1 MLHIYTVY
9 HRISTP
15 FVRLSRYILLSLRL
29 AGLGSGGVVIPI
41 RRWARSRPEDRGAG
55 RQSFPRTFYG
65 PGAAPQARPAALR
78 GLGGLH
84 TPRQAPFPALW
95 PAQALRDPLRA
106 RWARFRQLP
115 GAGHR
120 SSCPR
125 PQNRTTGSPW
135 RRQMPSS
142 PTGADLDR
150 RQREQGQ
157 KQSKTASPRPRAVS
171 KKDRRSPKCRRQGTY
186 GQWHPASDPLRK
198 LETARSSNY

>member
-1 MLHIYTVY
+1 MLHIYPVY

-15 FVRLSRYILLSLRL
+15 FVRLSRYILLFLGL

-106 RWARFRQLP
+106 RWAHIRQLP

-125 PQNRTTGSPW
+125 PQNRPTGSPW
-135 RRQMPSS
+135 RR
-142 PTGADLDR
+142 GAPQTENHPENRDR
-150 RQREQGQ
+150 Q
-157 KQSKTASPRPRAVS
+157 PRPIRAECHTTHPHPKRTPVS
-171 KKDRRSPKCRRQGTY
+171 NMSKNVTKMSN
-186 GQWHPASDPLRK
+186 
-198 LETARSSNY
+198 TARPRPSASQLRARIIS

>member
-15 FVRLSRYILLSLRL
+15 FVRLSRYIVLFLGL

-84 TPRQAPFPALW
+84 TPSQAPFPALW
-95 PAQALRDPLRA
+95 PAQALYDPLRA
-106 RWARFRQLP
+106 RWARIRQLP

-125 PQNRTTGSPW
+125 PQGRPTGSPW

-142 PTGADLDR
+142 TTGAALDPV
-150 RQREQGQ
+150 QREQGQ
-157 KQSKTASPRPRAVS
+157 RSKITSPRPRSNTHGSHSTKGAN
-171 KKDRRSPKCRRQGTY
+171 G
-186 GQWHPASDPLRK
+186 PASLRRTPPGSHPPDPR
-198 LETARSSNY
+198 

>member
-1 MLHIYTVY
+1 MG
-9 HRISTP
+9 
-15 FVRLSRYILLSLRL
+15 L

-55 RQSFPRTFYG
+55 RQSFPQTFCG

-95 PAQALRDPLRA
+95 PDQALYDPLRA
-106 RWARFRQLP
+106 RWARIRQLP

-125 PQNRTTGSPW
+125 PQGRPTGSPW
-135 RRQMPSS
+135 RRQMPS
-142 PTGADLDR
+142 PTTGAALDPV
-150 RQREQGQ
+150 QREQRQ
-157 KQSKTASPRPRAVS
+157 RSKITSPRPRANTHGS
-171 KKDRRSPKCRRQGTY
+171 HSHSRANG
-186 GQWHPASDPLRK
+186 PASLRR
-198 LETARSSNY
+198 TPARITPASPTLTLHSGNQPPDLQG